1 MAKPPKK
8 LTKAQ
13 KDPAKPTRAKANRP
27 DEPATPDA
35 LADLLNPGI
44 KRGSAGMGS
53 GTNLQPPPDN
63 SFDRRRDFS
72 EAPRARK
79 STKGFDEAPQRDYAA
94 SPITGLDPALE
105 RELGLTP
112 EEP

>member
-1 MAKPPKK
+1 MAKPPRK

-13 KDPAKPTRAKANRP
+13 KDPAKPTRAKASRP

-53 GTNLQPPPDN
+53 QTGGFFTSPQRGEVAPKARVRGADASEGRTPSPADAA
-63 SFDRRRDFS
+63 RRR
-72 EAPRARK
+72 PL
-79 STKGFDEAPQRDYAA
+79 PQGGRQ
-94 SPITGLDPALE
+94 
-105 RELGLTP
+105 
-112 EEP
+112 